1 MEYSLC
7 KITGEFRIFDKTNRF
22 VAPQMK
28 DKDPNKVR
36 NWRRPSTRI
45 DPDTDKKF
53 QEKLSRTGDKE
64 SEVIRKAV
72 RNYTKD

>member
-1 MEYSLC
+1 
-7 KITGEFRIFDKTNRF
+7 
-22 VAPQMK
+22 MK
-28 DKDPNKVR
+28 GKDQSKVS
-36 NWRRPSTRI
+36 NWRRAGTRL

-53 QEKLSRTGDKE
+53 QEKLGKTGDKE